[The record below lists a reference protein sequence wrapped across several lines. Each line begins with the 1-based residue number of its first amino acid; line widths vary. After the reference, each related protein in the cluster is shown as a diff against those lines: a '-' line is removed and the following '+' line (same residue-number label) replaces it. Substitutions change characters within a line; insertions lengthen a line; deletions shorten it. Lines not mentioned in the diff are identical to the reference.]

1 MGAGV
6 TLMGSLGVSGLVVH
20 AFSLVSAETKRKT
33 NDPAGEYTQN
43 YGTKDSEG
51 GEGDFVSY
59 LARAY

>member
-1 MGAGV
+1 
-6 TLMGSLGVSGLVVH
+6 MGSLGVSGLVVH